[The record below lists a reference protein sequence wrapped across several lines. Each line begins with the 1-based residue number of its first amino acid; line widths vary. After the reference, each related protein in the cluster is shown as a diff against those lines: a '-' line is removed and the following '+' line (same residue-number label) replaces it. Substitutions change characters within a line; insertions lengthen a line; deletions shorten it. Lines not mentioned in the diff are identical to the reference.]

1 MSTDQLVLSASRRP
15 LPGPRLLGTVGIIAA
30 PMMLL
35 VGLYYYFWQI
45 SNVKSTPMVGLLGI
59 IYIAGWMCS
68 AAGMRWLGVTGT
80 GTLSTVAFVVQMI
93 GLALAGAFSL
103 QEMFRFGFLEGSSF
117 STITD
122 AAWPLSH
129 LFMLVI
135 GGLVVNAGVWKGW
148 RRAAPFVCG
157 LALPPFFAA
166 MAAGVPAV
174 GFVLF
179 PVLTAI
185 GFSMLGY
192 AVRTSGEAGTGALT
206 SAS

>member
-1 MSTDQLVLSASRRP
+1 
-15 LPGPRLLGTVGIIAA
+15 
-30 PMMLL
+30 MMLL
-35 VGLYYYFWQI
+35 VGLYYYLWQI
-45 SNVKSTPMVGLLGI
+45 SNVKSTPMIGLLGI
-59 IYIAGWMCS
+59 IYIAGWMCT
-68 AAGMRWLGVTGT
+68 AVGMRWLGVTGK
-80 GTLSTVAFVVQMI
+80 GRSSTVVYVVQMI

-103 QEMFRFGFLEGSSF
+103 QEIFRFEFLEESSF
-117 STITD
+117 SSFTD

-157 LALPPFFAA
+157 LALPSFFAA

-179 PVLTAI
+179 PILTTI

-192 AVRTSGEAGTGALT
+192 AVRTSGEAAAGTMT
-206 SAS
+206 

>member
-1 MSTDQLVLSASRRP
+1 MS
-15 LPGPRLLGTVGIIAA
+15 GPRLLGTAGIVAA
-30 PMMLL
+30 PMMAVL
-35 VGLYYYFWQI
+35 GLYYHFWQI
-45 SNVKSTPMVGLLGI
+45 SNDQSTPVTGLLGV

-68 AAGMRWLGVTGT
+68 AVGTRWLGVTGT
-80 GTLSTVAFVVQMI
+80 GTSSTVAFVVQII
-93 GLALAGAFSL
+93 GLALAGVFSL
-103 QEMFRFGFLEGSSF
+103 QEIFRFGFLEGSF
-117 STITD
+117 LFGLTD

-135 GGLVVNAGVWKGW
+135 GGLVVNTGVWKGW
-148 RRAAPFVCG
+148 QRSAPFVCG
-157 LALPPFFAA
+157 LALPSCFAA
-166 MAAGVPAV
+166 MGAGAPGV

-192 AVRTSGEAGTGALT
+192 AVRTSGDAVASTPN

>member
-1 MSTDQLVLSASRRP
+1 MS
-15 LPGPRLLGTVGIIAA
+15 GPSLLGTAGIVAA

-45 SNVKSTPMVGLLGI
+45 SNVKSTPMIGLLGI
-59 IYIAGWMCS
+59 IYIAGWTCT
-68 AAGMRWLGVTGT
+68 AVGMRWLGVTGT
-80 GTLSTVAFVVQMI
+80 GTASTVAFVVQVI
-93 GLALAGAFSL
+93 GLTLAGMFSL
-103 QEMFRFGFLEGSSF
+103 QEIFWFEFLEGSSF
-117 STITD
+117 FSLTD

-135 GGLVVNAGVWKGW
+135 GGLVVHAGVWKGW
-148 RRAAPFVCG
+148 RRAAPFICG
-157 LALPPFFAA
+157 LALPSFFAA

-179 PVLTAI
+179 PILTAI
-185 GFSMLGY
+185 GFSILGY
-192 AVRTSGEAGTGALT
+192 AVRTSGDAVTATLN